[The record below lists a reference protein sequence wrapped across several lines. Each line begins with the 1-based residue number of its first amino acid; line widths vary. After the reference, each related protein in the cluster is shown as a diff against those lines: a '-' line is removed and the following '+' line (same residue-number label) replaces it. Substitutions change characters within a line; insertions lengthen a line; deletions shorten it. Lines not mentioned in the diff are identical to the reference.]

1 MKKAFA
7 AVLLLIIILSFPV
20 AITAQGYVPAE
31 NEQLIDKVVAVVGDQ
46 IILLSDLR
54 QQINNLML
62 EKNMDL
68 NTPEHILQSLFREV
82 LQDMINEQLLLVKA
96 AQDSIE
102 VDYQQVD
109 MIERQQL
116 EGIRGST
123 TPEELAKVGLTEQQL
138 RYMIRED
145 AYNYVLTQTLSNQI
159 ASTLSV
165 TPQDM
170 DAWIVANRDSIP
182 EIPEQYKISHVLLY
196 AKVSEEKK
204 AKVKAELQVILD
216 RIKNGEDFGALAK
229 EFSQDPGSAQ
239 FDGDLGYFARGMMVP
254 EFDAA
259 AFALEVGE
267 ISEIIETQ
275 YGYHF
280 LKTTEIRGDEV
291 RASHIL
297 LLLTPDEND
306 IEKITE
312 QLGQYKTDIES
323 GTSKFEDIAREYSED
338 EMSKNLGG
346 KLQWLER
353 GQGLASFIEAAEK
366 LEKGQVSDPFK
377 TEYGYHII
385 QLDDYKPA
393 HTINVKDD
401 NYEIRSIVMQ
411 KKKYEELQRVI
422 EKLKE
427 NAYISI
433 RLE

>member
-1 MKKAFA
+1 MKKALA
-7 AVLLLIIILSFPV
+7 AFILLIIILSFPV
-20 AITAQGYVPAE
+20 NSMAQGYVPAE
-31 NEQLIDKVVAVVGDQ
+31 NEQLVDKVVAVVGDQ

-62 EKNMDL
+62 AKNMDL
-68 NTPEHILQSLFREV
+68 NTPENILQSLFREV

-102 VDYQQVD
+102 VDYHQVD
-109 MIERQQL
+109 QIEREQL
-116 EGIRGST
+116 EKIRGST
-123 TPEELAKVGLTEQQL
+123 TPEDLAKIGLSEQQL

-145 AYNYVLTQTLSNQI
+145 AYKYVLTQTLSDQI
-159 ASTLSV
+159 ASTISV

-182 EIPEQYKISHVLLY
+182 EMPDQFKISHILLY

-204 AKVKAELQVILD
+204 AEVKAQLQGILD
-216 RIKNGEDFGALAK
+216 RVKNGEDFGALAK

-239 FDGDLGYFARGMMVP
+239 FDGDFGYFSRGITVP
-254 EFDAA
+254 EFETA

-275 YGYHF
+275 YGYHII
-280 LKTTEIRGDEV
+280 KVSDIRGDEI

-297 LLLTPDEND
+297 LLLIPDEND
-306 IEKITE
+306 IENIMAELRQFKA
-312 QLGQYKTDIES
+312 DIES
-323 GTSKFEDIAREYSED
+323 GTSKFEDIAKEYSED
-338 EMSKNLGG
+338 EMSKGLGG
-346 KLQWLER
+346 KLQWLGR
-353 GQGLASFIEAAEK
+353 GQGIASFIEVAEK
-366 LEKGQVSDPFK
+366 LEKGQISEPFK

-401 NYEIRSIVMQ
+401 NYLIRQLVMQ
-411 KKKYEELQRVI
+411 QKRSLELQKVI
-422 EKLKE
+422 DKLKE